1 MKIRKFLI
9 TMSHDSKMYIYYYFM
24 NMSPFNHNVGK
35 KYIQVLG
42 YEKMRLAIP
51 CIEASADQKED
62 P

>member
-1 MKIRKFLI
+1 
-9 TMSHDSKMYIYYYFM
+9 MSHDSKMYIYYYFM